1 METINC
7 FEPAI
12 LSQVVMF
19 VKDNGKKMF
28 LDAKIVIQKGTKA
41 TALVVDNFLV
51 ATIENEQHTQ
61 VIVIDKAHEVP
72 TFTVS
77 VDEKNQLDIS
87 AYASRID
94 SKEDIQ
100 QRKDTWCTLV
110 TKILE

>member
-12 LSQVVMF
+12 LSQVVTF
-19 VKDNGKKMF
+19 VKDNGKKIL
-28 LDAKIVIQKGTKA
+28 LDTKIVIQKGTKA
-41 TALVVDNFLV
+41 TAFELDNFLV
-51 ATIENEQHTQ
+51 ATIENEQHTRI
-61 VIVIDKAHEVP
+61 IVIDEAHEVP

-77 VDEKNQLDIS
+77 VDEKNQLEIS

-100 QRKDTWCTLV
+100 QRKDTWCRLV
-110 TKILE
+110 TKILG